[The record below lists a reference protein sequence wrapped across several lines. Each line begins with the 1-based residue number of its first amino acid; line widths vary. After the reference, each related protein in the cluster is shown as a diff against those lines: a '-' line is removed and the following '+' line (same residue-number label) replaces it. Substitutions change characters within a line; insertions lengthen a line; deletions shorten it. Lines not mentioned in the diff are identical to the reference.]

1 MVNLATANGKPM
13 TNQTACLSCPYT
25 IQGHTFT
32 TDFRLLEVQG
42 YDIILMADWIYKHS
56 PVGFNLQTRQFSI
69 TKDSNKL
76 ITFLDESIPDN
87 ILLIGTR
94 KLCQLLKKKAVGAVM
109 VLSSGESMSHANLR
123 YLKWFSL
130 F

>member
-76 ITFLDESIPDN
+76 ITFLDESI
-87 ILLIGTR
+87 
-94 KLCQLLKKKAVGAVM
+94 M